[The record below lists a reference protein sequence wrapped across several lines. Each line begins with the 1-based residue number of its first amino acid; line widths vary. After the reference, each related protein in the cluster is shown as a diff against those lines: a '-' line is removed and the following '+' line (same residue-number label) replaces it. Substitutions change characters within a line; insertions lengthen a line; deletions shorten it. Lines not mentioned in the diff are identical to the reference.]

1 MPGDIV
7 MTEDQEE
14 KSKLNNQEPDINRG
28 FELMLRQNNRR
39 ENSLTPKTFEIMFGK
54 MVSLFKREF
63 HIQFQFIFDV
73 RKI

>member
-7 MTEDQEE
+7 MTGDQEE
-14 KSKLNNQEPDINRG
+14 KSKLNNQEPEINRG

-73 RKI
+73 KKI

>member
-7 MTEDQEE
+7 MIEDQEE
-14 KSKLNNQEPDINRG
+14 KSKLNNHEPEINRG

-73 RKI
+73 KKI

>member
-1 MPGDIV
+1 MI
-7 MTEDQEE
+7 EDQEE
-14 KSKLNNQEPDINRG
+14 KSKLNNHEPEINRG

-63 HIQFQFIFDV
+63 HIHFQFIFDV
-73 RKI
+73 KKI